1 MYKVNKGIWAV
12 VPCKKLEHS
21 NGRLMAV
28 LSGPE
33 RRDIACSMLEDVLKP
48 LANLT
53 DFEGVLVVSD
63 DPMVKSIAGSLGAGC
78 LENYVDT
85 GLSSAL
91 KCASHFLAEK
101 GAQGIVAVHADL
113 PLLTTEDITLV
124 IRSIAKSP
132 AVTVVPAERDLGTN
146 VLAMSPPGFIE
157 YAYGKRSSQR
167 HAMAARARRI
177 NPKFF
182 HTPRLG
188 FDLDTPADLLTFL
201 RNSSDTNTFQ
211 YLAESGIR
219 DRLLGPKTKVLQ
231 SEVVG

>member
-1 MYKVNKGIWAV
+1 MYEVNKGIWAV

-33 RRDIACSMLEDVLKP
+33 RRDLACSMLKDVLKA
-48 LANLT
+48 LANLS

-63 DPMVKSIAGSLGAGC
+63 DPIVKSIAGSLGAGC

-91 KCASHFLAEK
+91 KCASLFLAEK

-177 NPKFF
+177 NPKFV

-201 RNSSDTNTFQ
+201 RSSSDTNTFR
-211 YLAESGIR
+211 YLVESGIR

-231 SEVVG
+231 SEAVG

>member
-1 MYKVNKGIWAV
+1 MYKVNQGIWAV

-177 NPKFF
+177 NPKFV

-201 RNSSDTNTFQ
+201 RSPSDTNTFR
-211 YLAESGIR
+211 YMVESGIR

-231 SEVVG
+231 SEAVG